1 MGRCIIKMISVFLA
15 IPKKLRV
22 SININIKIIVSG
34 VKGMNFRVGH
44 GYDVHRYA
52 AGRKLILG
60 GVDIPFGKG
69 LVGHS
74 DADVVVH
81 AIMDSLLGAAA
92 MGDIGAHFPDSDE
105 QYSGADSL
113 KLLEKVTERIRMNG
127 YEISNVDA
135 TIVAQAPK
143 LRPYINT
150 MRKNIAAAMK
160 TDTSAVSVKAT
171 TEERLGFTGHL
182 EGVAAHSVALIYKG
196 HL

>member
-105 QYSGADSL
+105 QYSGADRL
-113 KLLEKVTERIRMNG
+113 KLLEKVTELIRMNG
-127 YEISNVDA
+127 YEIANVDA

-143 LRPYINT
+143 LRPYIDQ
-150 MRKNIAAAMK
+150 MRENIASVLQID
-160 TDTSAVSVKAT
+160 TDCVSIKAT
-171 TEERLGFTGHL
+171 TEEHLGFTGRM
-182 EGVAAHSVALIYKG
+182 EGISAQAVCLIQEV
-196 HL
+196 